1 MWKHLEL
8 RARQAIECFKQS
20 LMEFFF
26 IKNLKGNFAEIT
38 VDRNLVHKVSA
49 GTRDSINHWAR

>member
-8 RARQAIECFKQS
+8 HARQAIECFKQS
-20 LMEFFF
+20 LMEFS
-26 IKNLKGNFAEIT
+26 IKNLKGNFAEIS
-38 VDRNLVHKVSA
+38 VDSRNLVHKVSA